1 MSNYK
6 EQNID
11 INQNNNSDI
20 AIEKLSLSDEPIE
33 PDIDINLDGENSA
46 SIGLDLLAN
55 SSKMIPMDKE
65 DKNNENHQEID
76 LINNSENDND
86 NEHDKTKNDNK
97 NDNDDDETS
106 SSDSNQKNNLN
117 ISDSETDYNKNY
129 TESKNQNY
137 ADNLDDIVEQK
148 KKLLYE
154 FERLKKRG
162 IPVTKNFTLASNLDE
177 MQFEF
182 DRLKKQREIENS
194 IMFSRKML
202 MAFVTAV
209 EFLNN
214 RFDPFELKLDGWS
227 EQVHE
232 GLNEYD
238 DIFEELHEKYKST
251 GKVSPEI
258 KLLLT
263 LGGSAFM
270 FHLTNNIF
278 KSSISKF
285 ENVAANNPD
294 IINEM
299 MNNKSSNQSSQPQA
313 PQMDIGNILGMMSN
327 MSGMMNN
334 MQPPPMSNNPSSNK
348 SMDGPQGVDTLLES
362 LSMNNTKPINIST
375 TKSKKNSGKGLN
387 L

>member
-1 MSNYK
+1 MNSTDFK
-6 EQNID
+6 QQNIE
-11 INQNNNSDI
+11 INNHNNSNMTSKNFLI
-20 AIEKLSLSDEPIE
+20 YLIMRTKLILIYNQ
-33 PDIDINLDGENSA
+33 ILKMAA

-55 SSKMIPMDKE
+55 SSKMINMEKDDDKT
-65 DKNNENHQEID
+65 NQNHQEID
-76 LINNSENDND
+76 LINASD
-86 NEHDKTKNDNK
+86 DKKDS
-97 NDNDDDETS
+97 DDDDKNAQESSSSSSS
-106 SSDSNQKNNLN
+106 SSDNNQKHNLN
-117 ISDSETDYNKNY
+117 VSDSETNYNKNY
-129 TESKNQNY
+129 TESKNNY
-137 ADNLDDIVEQK
+137 VDNLDDIVEQ

-162 IPVTKNFTLASNLDE
+162 IPITKHFTLASNLDE

-182 DRLKKQREIENS
+182 DRLKKQREVENS

-299 MNNKSSNQSSQPQA
+299 MNKNSPQQPQSSQA

-327 MSGMMNN
+327 MSSMMGNI
-334 MQPPPMSNNPSSNK
+334 QPPPPMNHNQSNNK

-362 LSMNNTKPINIST
+362 LSMNQGNTKEFNI
-375 TKSKKNSGKGLN
+375 KSKKKSGKGLD

>member
-1 MSNYK
+1 MISSDFK
-6 EQNID
+6 QQNIEID
-11 INQNNNSDI
+11 NHNNAGI
-20 AIEKLSLSDEPIE
+20 AIEKLSDLSDNEDQV
-33 PDIDINLDGENSA
+33 DIDIQPDIENSA

-55 SSKMIPMDKE
+55 SSKMINMEKDDDKT
-65 DKNNENHQEID
+65 NQNHQEID
-76 LINNSENDND
+76 LINASE
-86 NEHDKTKNDNK
+86 DKKHSE
-97 NDNDDDETS
+97 DDDKNAQESSSSSS
-106 SSDSNQKNNLN
+106 SSDNNQKHNLN
-117 ISDSETDYNKNY
+117 VSDSETNYNKNY
-129 TESKNQNY
+129 TESKNNY
-137 ADNLDDIVEQK
+137 VDNLDDIVEQK

-162 IPVTKNFTLASNLDE
+162 IPIAKHFTLASNLDE

-182 DRLKKQREIENS
+182 DRLKKQREVENS

-299 MNNKSSNQSSQPQA
+299 MNKNSPQQPQSSQA

-327 MSGMMNN
+327 MSSMMGN
-334 MQPPPMSNNPSSNK
+334 MQQPPPMNHNQSNNK

-362 LSMNNTKPINIST
+362 LSINQGNTKEFNI
-375 TKSKKNSGKGLN
+375 KSKKKSGKGLD